1 MSTSSKRVAV
11 EAAAVG
17 IAAAGI
23 AVLGSASD
31 PWLGAGAAHPA
42 WLGVLALSVYYGLRG
57 LLISLP
63 IVWSMTA
70 VAAVCVGAGLD
81 GALLRATGAIDIAAL
96 SASVVAAGIAMAHVR
111 SQRQLTGEL
120 AGLRQQASFDT
131 RLLEQL
137 REHVLTLRAR
147 QNRVDHSISYWRDI
161 AARLEGPS
169 PKHAARAALEL
180 CLQRTGARAGIVRQ
194 LDGAALHNLAWRGR
208 WSEQMPTPRDIFRDA
223 TMSYAIERDCAVFA
237 DEVEGAWERD
247 ADIAAPLRAP
257 NGNIVGVLGLRG
269 VSRSRLGAAELRDV
283 MATASWLAE
292 ALVSSSRRPDTTSFS
307 RASTAND
314 QSG

>member
-1 MSTSSKRVAV
+1 
-11 EAAAVG
+11 
-17 IAAAGI
+17 
-23 AVLGSASD
+23 
-31 PWLGAGAAHPA
+31 
-42 WLGVLALSVYYGLRG
+42 
-57 LLISLP
+57 
-63 IVWSMTA
+63 
-70 VAAVCVGAGLD
+70 
-81 GALLRATGAIDIAAL
+81 
-96 SASVVAAGIAMAHVR
+96 
-111 SQRQLTGEL
+111 
-120 AGLRQQASFDT
+120 
-131 RLLEQL
+131 
-137 REHVLTLRAR
+137 
-147 QNRVDHSISYWRDI
+147 
-161 AARLEGPS
+161 
-169 PKHAARAALEL
+169 
-180 CLQRTGARAGIVRQ
+180 
-194 LDGAALHNLAWRGR
+194 
-208 WSEQMPTPRDIFRDA
+208 MPTPRDIFRDA